1 MSVEEN
7 KALSRRF
14 YAEVVN
20 QGNLDLID
28 ELVAEDFVEHE
39 QMPGLPTMGPEAVKA
54 AFTMFLAAFP
64 DLHIA
69 ADDMIAEGDK
79 VVVRITMSGTHK
91 GEFMGIAP
99 TNKGFKVQVIDVVA
113 FRDGKATD
121 HWGLTDQVAMM
132 EQLGL
137 APPV

>member
-7 KALSRRF
+7 KALTRRF
-14 YAEVVN
+14 YTEVVN

-28 ELVAEDFVEHE
+28 ELVADDFVEHD
-39 QMPGLPTMGPEAVKA
+39 QVPGLPAGGPAAVKA
-54 AFTMFLAAFP
+54 AFEMFLAGFP
-64 DLHIA
+64 DLQIA

-79 VVVRITMSGTHK
+79 VVVRGTMSGTHK
-91 GEFMGIAP
+91 GEFMGMPA
-99 TNKGFKVQVIDVVA
+99 TGKSFKVQVIDVVA

>member
-69 ADDMIAEGDK
+69 ADDVIAEGDK
-79 VVVRITMSGTHK
+79 VVVRGTMSGTHK
-91 GEFMGIAP
+91 GEFMGMPA
-99 TNKGFKVQVIDVVA
+99 TGKSFKAQVIDIVA
-113 FRDGKATD
+113 FRDGKATA
-121 HWGLTDQVAMM
+121 HWGTMDQVAMM

-137 APPV
+137 APEM